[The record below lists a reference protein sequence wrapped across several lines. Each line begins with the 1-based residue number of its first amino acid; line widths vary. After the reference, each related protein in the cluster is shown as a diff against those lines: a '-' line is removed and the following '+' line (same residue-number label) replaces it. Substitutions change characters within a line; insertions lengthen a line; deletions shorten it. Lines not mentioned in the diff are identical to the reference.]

1 MRVVTDETCG
11 GCRFIHYPPPVTSM
25 GPQCRRYPG
34 WVGKNL
40 NDWCGEYQPTVFK
53 ARLGL
58 GTTLAI
64 VLIALYAAM
73 SSAQEMPEE
82 PTTEEYLTQCYATVA
97 AQEAQIQSLYQTLV
111 YPDRSVTEGIGCE
124 AGTLDEGTGNFAGLG
139 CEVVPLVPVPEPPMG
154 ACILIALP
162 WLGWMALRS

>member
-1 MRVVTDETCG
+1 MVLIEERDEARSKIALAEAALEAADRMLAGVLSLEHTL
-11 GCRFIHYPPPVTSM
+11 RKFDSVHPVEMAAESYR
-25 GPQCRRYPG
+25 G
-34 WVGKNL
+34 
-40 NDWCGEYQPTVFK
+40 

-97 AQEAQIQSLYQTLV
+97 AQEAQVAQ
-111 YPDRSVTEGIGCE
+111 R
-124 AGTLDEGTGNFAGLG
+124 
-139 CEVVPLVPVPEPPMG
+139 
-154 ACILIALP
+154 
-162 WLGWMALRS
+162 